1 MWSMPMNNDQKR
13 ELRRKSMQG
22 TALLALG
29 IVAAIAALVTG
40 SIWLGGLAVGLLAS
54 AVVVLHQVGK
64 SLP

>member
-1 MWSMPMNNDQKR
+1 MNNDQKR

-29 IVAAIAALVTG
+29 IVAVIAALATG
-40 SIWLGGLAVGLLAS
+40 ILWLGGLALVFLAAGL
-54 AVVVLHQVGK
+54 VVLQRVGK